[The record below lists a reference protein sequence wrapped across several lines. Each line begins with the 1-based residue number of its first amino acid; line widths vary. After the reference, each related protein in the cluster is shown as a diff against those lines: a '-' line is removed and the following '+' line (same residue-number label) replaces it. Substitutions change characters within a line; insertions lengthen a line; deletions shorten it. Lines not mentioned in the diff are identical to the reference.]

1 MKSECAYLMF
11 AIVALVLC
19 GAAEEMFPKPLGVGF
34 PFLFCATVWFAVRAA
49 STAAFVFALAAGTAE
64 DALAGLPFVMSA
76 SYFVLA
82 VFATRFFRLPGIFAS
97 FFYFGYQFWLW
108 LWVPDLQGSLF
119 MRGLL
124 ALPVGAG
131 VAFCL
136 SVLLD
141 ACLRGGGLDEK

>member
-11 AIVALVLC
+11 AVVVLVLC
-19 GAAEEMFPKPLGVGF
+19 GAAEELFPKLLGVGF
-34 PFLFCATVWFAVRAA
+34 PFLFCATVWFAVRTT

-64 DALAGLPFVMSA
+64 DALAGLPFVTST

-82 VFATRFFRLPGIFAS
+82 VFATRFFRLPDVLAPC
-97 FFYFGYQFWLW
+97 FYFGYQFWLW

-124 ALPVGAG
+124 ALPIGAG
-131 VAFCL
+131 VAFFL

-141 ACLRGGGLDEK
+141 AGLRGGGLDEK